1 MRFFIIIIFLS
12 TSAIAQN
19 LIINGGFESL
29 TEPIGFYDCNS
40 SLAGG
45 GGQMTDARC
54 HPFFLGKVPNW
65 DCYSYSPEIVAASD
79 YPGLTGGSG
88 ALGYYSAGVNPFY
101 EGVFQKRDL
110 LLVNGNFIRE
120 KIFKSGKTYVVSLK
134 FMFTNGSLGAINPSI
149 KLMAGTFFSDRN
161 INITATPLNDLNN
174 PFNDVIGVTSN
185 TLAVNQWHYYTVFYS
200 PTGDKE
206 GIAIV
211 PIGGSGTN
219 SKIIFDDVSVI
230 ESCCIANRAYTN
242 IVNPPSLN
250 VQDYII
256 CNSNVTFNSNSNTN
270 LSAKNGVTLTNNTT
284 IDGVNFFIAQAED
297 CLAKPVQMFPSIV
310 QIGCDYKFKIDA
322 CYGSGLYEFYFNE
335 VLDSDGELII
345 PVGNATI
352 TSMNFK
358 VKDKV
363 AQTIVTQSINVP
375 VKRYSG
381 NITVQALP
389 NVITP
394 NNDGINDYF
403 RVKDND
409 KTAFAY
415 NANKYSIQIWDRWG
429 GLWHEEIDKTPG
441 INGFSDTEVF
451 WDGRKRKGTNIGACF
466 SDGGTAYYLLTFKNC
481 EGVNDKTYNG
491 SITVI
496 GCTKGLSK
504 TGNLD
509 DNSLV
514 FENQQTKISPNP
526 VNTILNIG
534 VFSDNV
540 NITIMDM
547 LGKEQKLDCTLLE
560 KYNGY
565 STFGL
570 DCSQLTNGI
579 YFCNINKGEA
589 IETIKFSVIK

>member
-1 MRFFIIIIFLS
+1 MKKFFFILLMLISLKSFS
-12 TSAIAQN
+12 QN
-19 LIINGGFESL
+19 LVKNPGFEDL
-29 TEPIGFYDCNS
+29 TRPAIDFSCNS
-40 SLAGG
+40 TYPSYCDPFFRGQVLNWYSFVRTSNITNKIRFPQISGEAAALCITAGAGG
-45 GGQMTDARC
+45 IISFQ
-54 HPFFLGKVPNW
+54 
-65 DCYSYSPEIVAASD
+65 
-79 YPGLTGGSG
+79 
-88 ALGYYSAGVNPFY
+88 
-101 EGVFQKRDL
+101 EGIYQ
-110 LLVNGNFIRE
+110 NGINF
-120 KIFKSGKTYVVSLK
+120 KKGKTY
-134 FMFTNGSLGAINPSI
+134 
-149 KLMAGTFFSDRN
+149 
-161 INITATPLNDLNN
+161 NITFKYLIDFMKSSVKLIAANNLTNTDGTVNNSNTDIETIGITPYSSPLNTLLTYTILYTPTKDYNQVALFSTYDLN
-174 PFNDVIGVTSN
+174 IST
-185 TLAVNQWHYYTVFYS
+185 AVS
-200 PTGDKE
+200 S
-206 GIAIV
+206 GIM
-211 PIGGSGTN
+211 
-219 SKIIFDDVSVI
+219 FDDIVI
-230 ESCCIANRAYTN
+230 TETCCISDKTYTN
-242 IVNPPSLN
+242 VVNPPSLN
-250 VQDYII
+250 VQDYVL

-284 IDGVNFFIAQAED
+284 IDGVNSFIAQAED

-345 PVGNATI
+345 PVGNVSI

-358 VKDKV
+358 IKDKLT
-363 AQTIVTQSINVP
+363 QTIVTQSINVP

-403 RVKDND
+403 RVNDND
-409 KTAFAY
+409 KTTFAY

-429 GLWHEEIDKTPG
+429 GLWHEEKDKMAG
-441 INGFSDTEVF
+441 ANGFSDTEVF
-451 WDGRKRKGTNIGACF
+451 WDGRKRIGTNIGACF

-534 VFSDNV
+534 VFSDNI